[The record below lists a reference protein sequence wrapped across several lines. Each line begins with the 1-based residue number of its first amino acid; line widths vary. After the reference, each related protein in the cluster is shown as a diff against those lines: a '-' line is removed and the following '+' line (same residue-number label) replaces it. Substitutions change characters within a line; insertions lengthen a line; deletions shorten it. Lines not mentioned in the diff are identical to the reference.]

1 MRCGVVFINGKIMRC
16 GTVLLNRT
24 ARKHRTVKSP
34 VIFDILTCRI
44 LKFDTSHRNF
54 DTMSNIE
61 LRYIA
66 LNAFCLPPPRIP
78 VHFYAD
84 IEPFFPTYVQ
94 YRLSKSY
101 RFDIWFIDIVS
112 NSIFEIISI
121 LWFFLI
127 DIVSKPIIEITFR
140 LPISYRTPFI
150 FVYRRRV
157 ELDYQHNIDMILRLS
172 ETHRTRLSK

>member
-1 MRCGVVFINGKIMRC
+1 MWNSNGAVRRGFIFKNRKVPYGAAFFYFLRILQCNAVRCGFHKRQNHAVRC
-16 GTVLLNRT
+16 GSVKPYRT

-66 LNAFCLPPPRIP
+66 SNAFCLPPPRIP

-121 LWFFLI
+121 L
-127 DIVSKPIIEITFR
+127 
-140 LPISYRTPFI
+140 
-150 FVYRRRV
+150 
-157 ELDYQHNIDMILRLS
+157 
-172 ETHRTRLSK
+172 